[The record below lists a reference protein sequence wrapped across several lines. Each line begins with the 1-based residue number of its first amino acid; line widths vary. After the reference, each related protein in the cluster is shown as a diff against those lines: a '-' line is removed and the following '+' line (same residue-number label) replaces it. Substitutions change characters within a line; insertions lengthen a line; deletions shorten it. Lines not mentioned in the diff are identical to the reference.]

1 MRSARLWF
9 LALLCAF
16 LIVQRSPAQRALPL
30 TIDTIMRGPGLYG
43 FEPQDVRWSGD
54 SSRVYFSWKQASD
67 NPESPR
73 DTYMIYRDR
82 GAPIKLNETE
92 ARNAPPV
99 TGNRTRDR
107 KRAVYAVDG
116 DIFLYDFSTDKSRQL
131 TKTADQ
137 ERFPHFTQDEKR
149 VAFTRDNNLYILSL
163 DSGLI
168 EQMTELKPPSA
179 RPAE

>member
-16 LIVQRSPAQRALPL
+16 LIVQRSPAQRGLPL

-54 SSRVYFSWKQASD
+54 ASRVYFSWKQASD

-82 GAPIKLNETE
+82 GAPIKLNEVD
-92 ARNAPPV
+92 ARLAPPV
-99 TGNRTRDR
+99 RAIETRAP
-107 KRAVYAVDG
+107 KRAA
-116 DIFLYDFSTDKSRQL
+116 
-131 TKTADQ
+131 
-137 ERFPHFTQDEKR
+137 
-149 VAFTRDNNLYILSL
+149 
-163 DSGLI
+163 
-168 EQMTELKPPSA
+168 
-179 RPAE
+179 